1 MIRMTRYLV
10 VDDEPIAHRIIERYC
25 NDLPHLELAGHCYDA
40 LEAMQ
45 FLSSEPVDLMFLDL
59 NMPKL
64 KGFDFLKTLAHPP
77 KVIVTTAY
85 KEFAIE
91 GYELDVVDYLLKPF
105 SFERFVKAVNKAVKS
120 EAAPAPA
127 TPAVQV
133 QRVESTEPAKSRLF
147 LKGDKKHHQVAYD
160 DILVVEAYGNYSKVH
175 LADEVIVTHEK
186 LSTFEQILPGEQFI
200 RVHKSYVVAVPHIR
214 EIEGNRIKLEGHEI
228 PIGQV
233 YKMNVNRLFE

>member
-1 MIRMTRYLV
+1 MTRYLV

-45 FLSSEPVDLMFLDL
+45 FLSNERVDLMFLDL

-105 SFERFVKAVNKAVKS
+105 SFERFVKAVNKAVKTD
-120 EAAPAPA
+120 APAQAPTPPA
-127 TPAVQV
+127 IS
-133 QRVESTEPAKSRLF
+133 RVEVAPSGKERLF

-175 LADEVIVTHEK
+175 LSSEVIVTHEK
-186 LSTFEQILPGEQFI
+186 LSTFEQMLPGDQFI
-200 RVHKSYVVAVPHIR
+200 RVHKSYIVSVPQIK

>member
-1 MIRMTRYLV
+1 MTRYLV

-45 FLSSEPVDLMFLDL
+45 FLSRERVDLMFLDL

-64 KGFDFLKTLAHPP
+64 KGFDFLKTLANPP

-105 SFERFVKAVNKAVKS
+105 GFERFVKAVNKAIQTDNQPAIAPAPVA
-120 EAAPAPA
+120 AAPAMSSPG
-127 TPAVQV
+127 
-133 QRVESTEPAKSRLF
+133 KNRLF

-160 DILVVEAYGNYSKVH
+160 DIQAVEAYGNYSKVH
-175 LADEVIVTHEK
+175 LSDEVIVTHEK
-186 LSTFEQILPGEQFI
+186 LSSFEQILPGEQFI
-200 RVHKSYVVAVPHIR
+200 RVHKSFIVSVPHIKL
-214 EIEGNRIKLEGHEI
+214 IEGNRIKLESQEI

>member
-1 MIRMTRYLV
+1 MTRYLI

-25 NDLPHLELAGHCYDA
+25 NDLPHLEHAGDCYDA

-45 FLSSEPVDLMFLDL
+45 FLSRESVDLMFLDI

-85 KEFAIE
+85 KEFALE
-91 GYELDVVDYLLKPF
+91 GYELNVADYLLKPF
-105 SFERFVKAVNKAVKS
+105 SFERFVKAINKAVGMEVTPPLAPVQPLTTVTS
-120 EAAPAPA
+120 APAGK
-127 TPAVQV
+127 Q
-133 QRVESTEPAKSRLF
+133 RLF
-147 LKGDKKHHQVAYD
+147 LKGDKKHHQVAYT
-160 DILVVEAYGNYSKVH
+160 DILFVEAFGNYAKVY
-175 LADEVIVTHEK
+175 LENEMIVTHEK
-186 LSTFEQILPGEQFI
+186 LSTFEELLPSDQFI
-200 RVHKSYVVAVPHIR
+200 RVHKSFVISTER
-214 EIEGNRIKLEGHEI
+214 INLIEGNRIKINDHEI

>member
-1 MIRMTRYLV
+1 MTRYLV

-45 FLSSEPVDLMFLDL
+45 FLSREQVDLMFLDL

-64 KGFDFLKTLAHPP
+64 KGFDFLKTLANPP

-85 KEFAIE
+85 KEFALE

-105 SFERFVKAVNKAVKS
+105 SFERFVKAVNKAVQS
-120 EAAPAPA
+120 ESTPAPVPMPVSSS
-127 TPAVQV
+127 TPTPGK
-133 QRVESTEPAKSRLF
+133 ERLF
-147 LKGDKKHHQVAYD
+147 LKGDKKHHQVAYE

-175 LADEVIVTHEK
+175 LAGEVIVTHEK
-186 LSTFEQILPGEQFI
+186 LSSFEQLLPGDQFI
-200 RVHKSYVVAVPHIR
+200 RVHKSFIVSVPHIKL
-214 EIEGNRIKLEGHEI
+214 IEGNRIKLEGHEI

>member
-1 MIRMTRYLV
+1 MIRYLV
-10 VDDEPIAHRIIERYC
+10 VDDEPIAHRIIERYA
-25 NDLPHLELAGHCYDA
+25 NDLPHLELAGHCFDA

-45 FLSSEPVDLMFLDL
+45 FLSREKVDLMFLDI

-64 KGFDFLKTLAHPP
+64 KGFDFLKTLANPP

-105 SFERFVKAVNKAVKS
+105 SFERFVKAVNKLTSS
-120 EAAPAPA
+120 EPVAAAPIAPIP
-127 TPAVQV
+127 TVTSKV
-133 QRVESTEPAKSRLF
+133 VKERLF
-147 LKGDKKHHQVAYD
+147 LKGDKRHHQVAFD
-160 DILVVEAYGNYSKVH
+160 KILFVEAYGNYSKVH
-175 LADEVIVTHEK
+175 LSDEVIITHEK
-186 LSTFEQILPGEQFI
+186 LSSFEQLLPSEEFI
-200 RVHKSYVVAVPHIR
+200 RVHKSYMVAIPKISH
-214 EIEGNRIKLEGHEI
+214 IEGNRIKVSQHEI

>member
-1 MIRMTRYLV
+1 MTRYLV

-45 FLSSEPVDLMFLDL
+45 FLSREPVDLMFLDI

-64 KGFDFLKTLAHPP
+64 KGFDFLKTLANPP

-105 SFERFVKAVNKAVKS
+105 GFERFVKAINKAVKVDTP
-120 EAAPAPA
+120 APAPA
-127 TPAVQV
+127 PTPSISVAPQS
-133 QRVESTEPAKSRLF
+133 QPGKERLF
-147 LKGDKKHHQVAYD
+147 LKGDKKHHQVAFS
-160 DILVVEAYGNYSKVH
+160 DILVVEAFGNYSKVH
-175 LADEVIVTHEK
+175 LADETIITHEK
-186 LSTFEQILPGEQFI
+186 LSSFEQILPSEGFI
-200 RVHKSYVVAVPHIR
+200 RVHKSFIVAVAHINL
-214 EIEGNRIKLEGHEI
+214 IEGNRIKISSHEV

>member
-1 MIRMTRYLV
+1 MTRYLV

-45 FLSSEPVDLMFLDL
+45 FLSKEGVDLMFLDL

-64 KGFDFLKTLAHPP
+64 KGFEFLKTLANPP

-105 SFERFVKAVNKAVKS
+105 SFERFVKAVNKAIKS
-120 EAAPAPA
+120 EGTSQA
-127 TPAVQV
+127 TMPPPI
-133 QRVESTEPAKSRLF
+133 QRVEMAPSGKERLF

-175 LADEVIVTHEK
+175 LHEEVIVTHEK
-186 LSTFEQILPGEQFI
+186 LSSFEHILPGDQFI
-200 RVHKSYVVAVPHIR
+200 RVHKSYIVSVPQIK